1 MYILGLS
8 CYYHDAAAAL
18 LHDGMLIAASAEERF
33 SRKKHDHGFPL
44 QAIQFCLN
52 VAGIQAGDLDYVV
65 FYEKPLLKFE
75 RILLTTLSTFPRSYP
90 VFRESMVAWFNQKLW
105 IKSQIQTEIGID
117 VKKILFV
124 EHHLSHAASAMFA
137 SPYKEAAVL
146 TVDGVGEWTTAA
158 IGYAT
163 AKWDEDSNV
172 QNQINLTRELRFPHS
187 VGLLYSAFTA
197 FLGFRVNNGEYK
209 VMGMAPYGSP
219 NYVEEILKVVDID
232 DEGSVHLNLKY
243 FSFHYSTQHT
253 YNNKFTDIFGP
264 PRQPDSEFYTLKT
277 HPNRDHPNWNE
288 QTAQLNQ
295 KYADIAASIQYVT
308 EEIVLKMARYA
319 HGLTGHSNLVMA
331 GGVALNSVAN
341 GRIVR
346 EGPFENVFIQPAAGD
361 AGGALGAALY
371 VYHVILNRPRQFVME
386 HAYWGASYSVSR
398 QMEAIRGLGLQ
409 YQEIEDTDIL
419 SDQVVS
425 TILDGK
431 VVSLYQGRAE
441 WGPRALGNRSIL
453 ADPRQLEM
461 KEIVNTKIKFREP
474 FRPFAPVILAEQVNQ
489 YFYGSNLQNQYLPRY
504 MQMVAPIREDKQE
517 QIQAVCHNGTGRLQA
532 IRQES
537 NPFYYEVIEK
547 FGEATGIPILLNT
560 SYNLRGEPIV
570 NTPEDA
576 LRTFAYSDIDLLV
589 MGNFLV
595 SKSNKPQP
603 VLPKQKVSLS

>member
-1 MYILGLS
+1 
-8 CYYHDAAAAL
+8 
-18 LHDGMLIAASAEERF
+18 
-33 SRKKHDHGFPL
+33 
-44 QAIQFCLN
+44 
-52 VAGIQAGDLDYVV
+52 
-65 FYEKPLLKFE
+65 
-75 RILLTTLSTFPRSYP
+75 
-90 VFRESMVAWFNQKLW
+90 LW

-163 AKWDEDSNV
+163 AKWDENSNV

-219 NYVEEILKVVDID
+219 NYVDEILKVVDID
-232 DEGSVHLNLKY
+232 NEGSVHLNLNY

-253 YNNKFTDIFGP
+253 YNNKFIEIFGSPRP
-264 PRQPDSEFYTLKT
+264 PESEFYTLNT
-277 HPNRDHPNWNE
+277 HPNRDHPNWDE

-341 GRIVR
+341 GRLVR

-425 TILDGK
+425 KILDGK
-431 VVSLYQGRAE
+431 VVSLYQGRGE
-441 WGPRALGNRSIL
+441 WGPRALGNRSIV
-453 ADPRQLEM
+453 ADPRQL
-461 KEIVNTKIKFREP
+461 
-474 FRPFAPVILAEQVNQ
+474 
-489 YFYGSNLQNQYLPRY
+489 
-504 MQMVAPIREDKQE
+504 
-517 QIQAVCHNGTGRLQA
+517 
-532 IRQES
+532 
-537 NPFYYEVIEK
+537 
-547 FGEATGIPILLNT
+547 
-560 SYNLRGEPIV
+560 
-570 NTPEDA
+570 
-576 LRTFAYSDIDLLV
+576 
-589 MGNFLV
+589 
-595 SKSNKPQP
+595 
-603 VLPKQKVSLS
+603 